1 MRTSPEVMVDV
12 KRPSIDK
19 TQIEFDG
26 PSEPVEAG
34 DLPSCFAQDQE
45 NMLADVQGD
54 GDRQADN
61 LPVLPTFHGDGEV
74 TDKAQACREGGVLSF
89 GGVISTQSTLDLDR
103 FGFAPI

>member
-1 MRTSPEVMVDV
+1 MD
-12 KRPSIDK
+12 
-19 TQIEFDG
+19 
-26 PSEPVEAG
+26 PVNPLRQVTFQA
-34 DLPSCFAQDQE
+34 DPSCFAQDQE

-89 GGVISTQSTLDLDR
+89 GGVISTHFNTVHT
-103 FGFAPI
+103 GPW

>member
-1 MRTSPEVMVDV
+1 MDV

-45 NMLADVQGD
+45 NMLADVQG
-54 GDRQADN
+54 GQADN

-74 TDKAQACREGGVLSF
+74 NDKAQACREGGVLSF

-103 FGFAPI
+103 FDFAPI